1 MDWKEKM
8 KKAITMM
15 AEACREANFCDCQRE
30 CPFFDI
36 CTDHFEV
43 GTLPEDWDD
52 ILNNKED

>member
-15 AEACREANFCDCQRE
+15 AEACKEANFCDCQKE
-30 CPFFDI
+30 CPFFNI
-36 CTDHFEV
+36 CTEHFEV